1 MCLLQGGRRRRWC
14 VLRTYAQNEASID
27 IYLDESKTRYKGTV
41 SLDKEQAPIL
51 IVKNADSKRRK
62 TMKQCYLSLK
72 VGKNSYH
79 FTTDSFRELKEW
91 CALIRQAMD
100 NGKYLQL
107 YAVNVNA
114 IATPL
119 IVILFCCN
127 LHVSNFTTSGN
138 TFSGRVTEPN
148 NIEEGALNV
157 KFNSNCIALLCPIKE
172 VPLKTWRLDCVT
184 SFGQCGGIFMFESC
198 ATCSDSGAAKCS
210 INIIQEKPSTI
221 LNILERAIRN
231 NPNTGEVHL
240 ERSILGDVYH
250 CDHDCSRPRFLV
262 PAYSDPNLFRSASV
276 SPQKGLVVPVHIHDH
291 LETVPSS
298 TLDSSDS
305 GLPGTP
311 QHPDTLSVSSSI
323 PSPTGSNK
331 STPSLK
337 TKEKTSPH
345 RLRSH
350 SNQMKENRNISDT
363 RPPPIFGEG
372 RVRRQSEPQQ
382 FHQRVSDETQNM
394 SENLAQHHHPRLMY
408 AMINHET
415 TPKLVRKDNPTSP
428 VPYATVQTSN
438 RFFSDTTPPVK
449 ERYNRLQP
457 LDEPDYDN
465 QVIYDEPNCEPC
477 DTPFS
482 PSSWSAHESR
492 KNSASSGVGA
502 NSCKSPIHSCASQS
516 NYRPGSDVEEREE
529 DFVEIPPQIPKHRR
543 RPPVKELVKLNDGVL
558 VEKPRPLRT
567 RLHSTSELL
576 DSPQPKNNFHTPHK
590 IRGSMDDLARR
601 RSKSVAT
608 GSERQLKGSTDLLAR
623 LHEEDEMLNKVLNAS
638 KKQRNEELLEA
649 RDRVGE
655 LNRPFK
661 FSMDELEYD
670 EPDPD
675 AVFETCSNLAEYQR
689 HVYSSPS
696 HIDKVLTKVTSDSV
710 RGYAY
715 KIAIPLANTQYD
727 VPRTKAPVPDLSKV
741 RHDAPPKPVRHKST
755 DQFY

>member
-107 YAVNVNA
+107 YAANASA

-119 IVILFCCN
+119 IVLLFCCN
-127 LHVSNFTTSGN
+127 LHFSNFTTSGN

-198 ATCSDSGAAKCS
+198 VTCSDSGAAKCS

-250 CDHDCSRPRFLV
+250 CDHDCSQPRFLV

-350 SNQMKENRNISDT
+350 SNQMKENRNT
-363 RPPPIFGEG
+363 KPLPIFGEG

-382 FHQRVSDETQNM
+382 FHQRVSDETRNM
-394 SENLAQHHHPRLMY
+394 SENLTQHHHPRLMY

-428 VPYATVQTSN
+428 VPYATVQTPN
-438 RFFSDTTPPVK
+438 RFFSDTAPPVN

-457 LDEPDYDN
+457 LDEPDYHN

>member
-1 MCLLQGGRRRRWC
+1 
-14 VLRTYAQNEASID
+14 
-27 IYLDESKTRYKGTV
+27 
-41 SLDKEQAPIL
+41 
-51 IVKNADSKRRK
+51 
-62 TMKQCYLSLK
+62 
-72 VGKNSYH
+72 
-79 FTTDSFRELKEW
+79 
-91 CALIRQAMD
+91 
-100 NGKYLQL
+100 
-107 YAVNVNA
+107 
-114 IATPL
+114 
-119 IVILFCCN
+119 
-127 LHVSNFTTSGN
+127 
-138 TFSGRVTEPN
+138 
-148 NIEEGALNV
+148 
-157 KFNSNCIALLCPIKE
+157 
-172 VPLKTWRLDCVT
+172 
-184 SFGQCGGIFMFESC
+184 MFESC
-198 ATCSDSGAAKCS
+198 PTCSDSGAAKCS

-250 CDHDCSRPRFLV
+250 CDHDCSQPRFLV

-276 SPQKGLVVPVHIHDH
+276 SPHKGLVVPVHIHDH

-298 TLDSSDS
+298 TLDSGDS

-331 STPSLK
+331 SNPSLK
-337 TKEKTSPH
+337 IREKTSPY
-345 RLRSH
+345 RSRSH
-350 SNQMKENRNISDT
+350 SNQMKENRNMSEIK
-363 RPPPIFGEG
+363 PPPIFGEG

-382 FHQRVSDETQNM
+382 SHRCVSDET
-394 SENLAQHHHPRLMY
+394 HHPRLTY

-415 TPKLVRKDNPTSP
+415 TPRLVRKDNPTSP
-428 VPYATVQTSN
+428 VPYATVQTPN
-438 RFFSDTTPPVK
+438 RFFSDTAPPVK

-477 DTPFS
+477 DNPFS
-482 PSSWSAHESR
+482 PSPLSPHESR
-492 KNSASSGVGA
+492 KNSASSGIGA
-502 NSCKSPIHSCASQS
+502 NICTSPMHSCVSQS
-516 NYRPGSDVEEREE
+516 NYRLGSDVKEREE
-529 DFVEIPPQIPKHRR
+529 DFAEIPPKQHRR

-558 VEKPRPLRT
+558 VEKPQPLRT

-576 DSPQPKNNFHTPHK
+576 DSPKPKNNFHTPYK
-590 IRGSMDDLARR
+590 IRGSMDDLARG

-608 GSERQLKGSTDLLAR
+608 GIERQLKGSTDLLAR
-623 LHEEDEMLNKVLNAS
+623 LHEEDEMLNKVLDAS

-675 AVFETCSNLAEYQR
+675 TVFETCSNLAEYHR

-696 HIDKVLTKVTSDSV
+696 QIDKVLTKVTSDSV

-741 RHDAPPKPVRHKST
+741 RHDAPPKPVRHKSVE
-755 DQFY
+755 QFYWLEFTHS

>member
-51 IVKNADSKRRK
+51 IVKNADGKRRK
-62 TMKQCYLSLK
+62 AMKQCYLSLK

-107 YAVNVNA
+107 YAANASA

-119 IVILFCCN
+119 IVLLFCCN
-127 LHVSNFTTSGN
+127 LHFSNFTTSGN

-198 ATCSDSGAAKCS
+198 ATCADSGAAKCS

-250 CDHDCSRPRFLV
+250 CDHDCSQPRFLV

-350 SNQMKENRNISDT
+350 SNQMKENRNT
-363 RPPPIFGEG
+363 KPPPIFGEG

-382 FHQRVSDETQNM
+382 FHQHVSDETQNM

-428 VPYATVQTSN
+428 VPYATVQTPN
-438 RFFSDTTPPVK
+438 RFFSDTAPPVN
-449 ERYNRLQP
+449 ERYNRLRP

-502 NSCKSPIHSCASQS
+502 NSCKSPIHSRASQS

-755 DQFY
+755 DQLY

>member
-1 MCLLQGGRRRRWC
+1 
-14 VLRTYAQNEASID
+14 
-27 IYLDESKTRYKGTV
+27 
-41 SLDKEQAPIL
+41 
-51 IVKNADSKRRK
+51 
-62 TMKQCYLSLK
+62 
-72 VGKNSYH
+72 
-79 FTTDSFRELKEW
+79 
-91 CALIRQAMD
+91 
-100 NGKYLQL
+100 
-107 YAVNVNA
+107 
-114 IATPL
+114 
-119 IVILFCCN
+119 
-127 LHVSNFTTSGN
+127 
-138 TFSGRVTEPN
+138 
-148 NIEEGALNV
+148 
-157 KFNSNCIALLCPIKE
+157 
-172 VPLKTWRLDCVT
+172 
-184 SFGQCGGIFMFESC
+184 MFESC

-231 NPNTGEVHL
+231 NPNTREVHL

-250 CDHDCSRPRFLV
+250 CDHDCSQPRFLV

-291 LETVPSS
+291 LETVPSC

-337 TKEKTSPH
+337 TREKTSPH

-350 SNQMKENRNISDT
+350 SNQMKENRSMSDT
-363 RPPPIFGEG
+363 KPIFGEG

-382 FHQRVSDETQNM
+382 FHQRVSDETQKM

-428 VPYATVQTSN
+428 VPYATVQTPN
-438 RFFSDTTPPVK
+438 RFFSDTAPPVK

-477 DTPFS
+477 DNPFS

-516 NYRPGSDVEEREE
+516 NYRPGSDVREREE
-529 DFVEIPPQIPKHRR
+529 DFVEITPHLPKHRR

-623 LHEEDEMLNKVLNAS
+623 LHEEDEMLNKVLDAS